1 MIFGNHS
8 RGLEKSRNDPES
20 DRKVVTGGHR
30 SGQTGCRVV
39 RSPEKSCKVIQSESG
54 VS

>member
-20 DRKVVTGGHR
+20 GHGRSPKWPDGLSGGTVAGKKLQSDSKR
-30 SGQTGCRVV
+30 V
-39 RSPEKSCKVIQSESG
+39 RSVIE
-54 VS
+54 V